1 MGPRPR
7 GAQGAALYAQ
17 QWRGLWVKRALSA
30 RRDRLAVVTQLAVP
44 VALVLLALWTRKA
57 SSAFPQE
64 PALALSR
71 CGTRF
76 WPGPRALGRI
86 VRGPA
91 APACARFGLL
101 ACGAWIELGRDPQQ
115 HAGVPAGPLCPLLT
129 CATGCTA
136 QCHWR

>member
-1 MGPRPR
+1 VCAGVHIRSACLRHGFLTQPAATHTGAQHGSRPR

-17 QWRGLWVKRALSA
+17 QWRGLWAKRALSA

-71 CGTRF
+71 CGRARA
-76 WPGPRALGRI
+76 PARGRAL
-86 VRGPA
+86 
-91 APACARFGLL
+91 L
-101 ACGAWIELGRDPQQ
+101 
-115 HAGVPAGPLCPLLT
+115 
-129 CATGCTA
+129 
-136 QCHWR
+136 